1 MRINNITLQVR
12 ISDELGIITFINKR
26 VIENRNASTFIPYAT
41 TKGD

>member
-12 ISDELGIITFINKR
+12 IPMSWGIITFINRR
-26 VIENRNASTFIPYAT
+26 VIESHNASTFIPYAT